1 MTNKSNRRTNCKDY
15 WKSEQPGLQIA
26 NSASSAAI
34 ALALLMGAAGCQTP
48 PAPSSA
54 EFDTPAAQGR
64 PLTPGEWLDRNFTQP
79 VDKAAAHAQPLA
91 PGPQPETLAATQPP
105 AAKTGLDPRPQPGTN
120 SPGPQMLPATQPPA
134 AKTDLNPRP
143 QSGTNGPG
151 QPQAEA
157 LLLHEGDVVRISFP
171 GAPNLNTI
179 QQIRRDGKIN
189 LPLLGEFKAAG
200 LAPSEM
206 EKQLIELY
214 GPQLQ
219 VKEVTVTMESSSFP
233 VYVTGAVLRPGKI
246 MSDRPISA
254 LEAIIEAGGFD
265 YTRANLKSVRV
276 IRHDNGRTEYHRLN
290 LKRALQGQQSEPF
303 KLKPFDI
310 IYVPERFS
318 LF

>member
-1 MTNKSNRRTNCKDY
+1 MSV
-15 WKSEQPGLQIA
+15 
-26 NSASSAAI
+26 
-34 ALALLMGAAGCQTP
+34 AGCQTR
-48 PAPSSA
+48 PAPRFA
-54 EFDTPAAQGR
+54 ELETPAAQAR

-79 VDKAAAHAQPLA
+79 VDKAAAHAQPLT
-91 PGPQPETLAATQPP
+91 PGPQQETLAATQPP
-105 AAKTGLDPRPQPGTN
+105 AAKSDLNPRPQPGTN
-120 SPGPQMLPATQPPA
+120 GPGPQTLPATQPLA
-134 AKTDLNPRP
+134 AKSDLNPRP
-143 QSGTNGPG
+143 QAGTNSPG

-157 LLLHEGDVVRISFP
+157 LLLHEGDVVRIAFP
-171 GAPNLNTI
+171 GALNLNTT

-219 VKEVTVTMESSSFP
+219 VKEVTVTMESSAFP

-246 MSDRPISA
+246 MSDRPIDA
-254 LEAIIEAGGFD
+254 LEAIMEAGGFD

-310 IYVPERFS
+310 IYVPERLS